1 MIIIHLLTYLVL
13 LGGGIVALFALREAL
28 RPSVWKELLSDEN
41 LERFQHN
48 SFEERP

>member
-13 LGGGIVALFALREAL
+13 LTGGAVALFAIREGL

-48 SFEERP
+48 SLEDRS